1 VRAVVAASC
10 FRFVVYPAVC
20 SVKCCASL
28 NALRQLLDPILNMT
42 PRKLL
47 PLGIVLV
54 TAITP
59 FAFAQSNQPA
69 ASTTDY
75 TVALHFGKQTPVTQ
89 EAAQTLHSK
98 ALELLE
104 TSNFNSRTSGLDWSI
119 SKIHEQYR
127 QTVAGKYLLVSL
139 IEPRRIKTVGGEVIV
154 REIVIGLNRPDSI
167 ATVGGVS
174 YADYASSLFTIDD
187 EGRLIVH
194 AKYSGPMCIELMK
207 LVKKIAG
214 ETQ

>member
-1 VRAVVAASC
+1 M
-10 FRFVVYPAVC
+10 
-20 SVKCCASL
+20 L
-28 NALRQLLDPILNMT
+28 NQIRNMT
-42 PRKLL
+42 QRKLL
-47 PLGIVLV
+47 TLGIVFV
-54 TAITP
+54 TVVMST
-59 FAFAQSNQPA
+59 AFAETDRPA
-69 ASTTDY
+69 ASKADY
-75 TVALHFGKQTPVTQ
+75 KVALRFGKQMPLTQ
-89 EAAQTLHSK
+89 EAVQMLYSK

-127 QTVAGKYLLVSL
+127 QTVAVKYLLVSL

-187 EGRLIVH
+187 EGRVVVH

-214 ETQ
+214 ELDR